1 MGGTSNPDLLKIAP
15 KVKAKGGKQAMRWR
29 SSIPD
34 KTINKLEQEEKDT
47 EKWLEHKNWGGA
59 ETGLGSHMVVII

>member
-1 MGGTSNPDLLKIAP
+1 MIP
-15 KVKAKGGKQAMRWR
+15 KVKAKGRNKLWGGEGVSQIDR
-29 SSIPD
+29 
-34 KTINKLEQEEKDT
+34 TISKLEQEEKDT